1 MTVSQAVD
9 THNLI
14 LESLPP
20 EMRSDPAINSLV
32 SILERYLN
40 PADLAERLD
49 AFVALKRWVSTG
61 KGVSGATRPRLGNFL
76 TLIESQTELRK
87 AFQAASR
94 QVLTELRSVELF
106 AEAGLQPH
114 AGLWSE
120 TIRRITQ
127 RILPSAQSE
136 TDLRWLVVRLYP
148 TAKDIDRL
156 FELPDEQFE
165 RMARALS
172 PAEDAA
178 AWAVQRSDLTQAFQ
192 LLAVHIAGLG
202 LSPEMRAR
210 STPNAIEESPYYRIQ
225 QATAELVKQSGTPDT
240 IREWRTQ
247 AHRIREELE
256 HAHLRMEDAGVSTAL
271 VFDLLTIERAL
282 NRMQCIAVLLF
293 VAEPHEAIVAV
304 KVLLDDVMN
313 SRRDELS
320 VRGLLR
326 ENTALLARK
335 IVERTGKTG
344 EHYIANTRKE
354 YRSIWK
360 ASLGGGLLT
369 VLTAAIKMR
378 VVEAHFP
385 PFVEFM
391 AAGMDYALS
400 FIVMQHLHL
409 ALATKQPSVTAATFA
424 GIVRTSQGKE
434 RLERVAEFVSR
445 IARSQLASA
454 IANLIAVGGGCVA
467 FAELWFYIFG
477 SRYLDVQT
485 SKYVYFTLD
494 PFGSGTIIFAA
505 ITGLIL
511 WVSALAGGWIENFFK
526 FNSIPLAI
534 AQHPAGHTFGQQRM
548 KRLANFIDAN
558 ISGWGTCI
566 VLGFGLGFVPALGK
580 FLGVPLDVRHVTLTT
595 GTLALAAASF
605 GKDWLYRGWFI
616 YTVYGVAVTFVVNLG
631 VSFSIA
637 ASVALR
643 AYGVPGK
650 EQWRLLRHTIKSFF
664 RSPARFLFPPR
675 INVETSE
682 ADRAGHQAS

>member
-20 EMRSDPAINSLV
+20 EMRSDPEIKLLV
-32 SILERYLN
+32 PILERYLN
-40 PADLAERLD
+40 SVDLAERLD

-61 KGVSGATRPRLGNFL
+61 KAVSGASRPRLDSFL

-87 AFQAASR
+87 AFQSATR
-94 QVLTELRSVELF
+94 QILSELRSVELF

-120 TIRRITQ
+120 AIRRITQ
-127 RILPSAQSE
+127 RVLPSAQSE

-148 TAKDIDRL
+148 TTKDIDRL

-172 PAEDAA
+172 PADDAE

-210 STPNAIEESPYYRIQ
+210 STPSAIDDSPYYCIQ
-225 QATAELVKQSGTPDT
+225 QVTADLVREGGTSE
-240 IREWRTQ
+240 RLHEWRRQ

-256 HAHLRMEDAGVSTAL
+256 YAHLRMEDAGVSTAL
-271 VFDLLTIERAL
+271 VFDLLTVERAL

-344 EHYIANTRKE
+344 EHYIANTRRE

-385 PFVEFM
+385 PFVEFV
-391 AAGMDYALS
+391 AAGTDYALS

-467 FAELWFYIFG
+467 FAELWFYVFG
-477 SRYLDVQT
+477 RRYLEVQT
-485 SKYVYFTLD
+485 SRYVYFTLD

-534 AQHPAGHTFGQQRM
+534 AQHPAGHTFGQERM

-616 YTVYGVAVTFVVNLG
+616 YTVYGIAVTFVINLG

-643 AYGVPGK
+643 AYGVPAK
-650 EQWRLLRHTIKSFF
+650 EQWRLLRYTIKSFF
-664 RSPARFLFPPR
+664 RSPGRFLFPPR
-675 INVETSE
+675 NADNIE
-682 ADRAGHQAS
+682 AERPGH